1 MNRGFHI
8 HQFPMFRTLV
18 KEVSIVHGI
27 VQNEFPITIS
37 KFHLVK
43 LPSLKNHGNGLKH
56 DLVVNVVQNVSQNA
70 LKYTL

>member
-27 VQNEFPITIS
+27 DQNEFPITIS

-43 LPSLKNHGNGLKH
+43 LPSLKKSWEWPETRFGR
-56 DLVVNVVQNVSQNA
+56 
-70 LKYTL
+70 